1 MFDTSQADE
10 DSGLVTSHHTEDS
23 VASLAWYS
31 KAGAGDQLAILT
43 HTEQLQL
50 WRTEDDAA
58 QHIVL
63 SRAAL
68 CHGIRRSAPQH
79 TYLAGLHAREEGLL
93 VLAGSSYT
101 SSPCLRLAL
110 VKSRKAK
117 PVADLGAA
125 GGATVRC
132 SLMMEEGALLTGG
145 EDGVIRLWREGGE
158 GEGAEVKAESGKVVT
173 KSKVRDKPY

>member
-1 MFDTSQADE
+1 MEAFSLEAEGEADLDE
-10 DSGLVTSHHTEDS
+10 LSGEELRAAFPATWRQEATVSSGLAKVY
-23 VASLAWYS
+23 VLGLARVGAS
-31 KAGAGDQLAILT
+31 
-43 HTEQLQL
+43 
-50 WRTEDDAA
+50 
-58 QHIVL
+58 VL

-68 CHGIRRSAPQH
+68 CHGIRRVAPQH
-79 TYLAGLHAREEGLL
+79 TCLAGLHAREEGLL

-101 SSPCLRLAL
+101 ASPCLRLSM

-125 GGATVRC
+125 GGATARC
-132 SLMMEEGALLTGG
+132 SLMMEEGTLLTGG

-158 GEGAEVKAESGKVVT
+158 GEGAEVKGESGKIVT